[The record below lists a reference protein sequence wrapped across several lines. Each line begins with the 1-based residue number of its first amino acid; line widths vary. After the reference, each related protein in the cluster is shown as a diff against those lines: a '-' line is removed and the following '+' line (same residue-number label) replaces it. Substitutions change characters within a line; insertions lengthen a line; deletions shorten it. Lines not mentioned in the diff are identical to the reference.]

1 MFESKNGNKSL
12 YDILEVSQDAPID
25 EIKESYAR
33 AKSTFSEENPALY
46 GIMGGQDQKNNLNEI
61 ENAFKV
67 LSDPETREQYD
78 KKMGISSQ
86 KSSLQEDLL
95 TRTFKQKNIEKNDS
109 PNISTVKSSND
120 FEQQSLKKLV
130 ETNKYQLSYDI
141 DDDLE
146 KKIREATDFNGEF
159 LKEIREYKKVTIE
172 KMADMTRISK
182 TNIRNLES
190 ENTDTMPA
198 TVYVRGFIY
207 QYAKCLKLNPE
218 LVASSY
224 MHQLKKKEQI

>member
-1 MFESKNGNKSL
+1 MTQKP
-12 YDILEVSQDAPID
+12 VSNT
-25 EIKESYAR
+25 IK
-33 AKSTFSEENPALY
+33 KWALA
-46 GIMGGQDQKNNLNEI
+46 L
-61 ENAFKV
+61 
-67 LSDPETREQYD
+67 
-78 KKMGISSQ
+78 
-86 KSSLQEDLL
+86 SSLQEDLL
-95 TRTFKQKNIEKNDS
+95 TRTLKQKNIEKNDS

-198 TVYVRGFIY
+198 TVYVRGLSTICKMFKIKSRISCLFIHAS
-207 QYAKCLKLNPE
+207 AKEKRTNLTLRY
-218 LVASSY
+218 L
-224 MHQLKKKEQI
+224 